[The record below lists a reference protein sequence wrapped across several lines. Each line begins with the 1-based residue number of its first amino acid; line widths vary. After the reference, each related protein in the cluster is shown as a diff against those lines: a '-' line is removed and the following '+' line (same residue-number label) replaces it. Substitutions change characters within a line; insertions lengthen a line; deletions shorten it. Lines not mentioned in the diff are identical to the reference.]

1 MTQDQINAEISQ
13 ILQEWQ
19 KNYIVAPLDQFSNFQ
34 IKNDILQLLLK
45 VRKEDVKC
53 QSKN

>member
-1 MTQDQINAEISQ
+1 MTQDQINSEITQ

-19 KNYIVAPLDQFSNFQ
+19 KNHIVAPLDQFSNFQ
-34 IKNDILQLLLK
+34 IKNDILKLLLK

-53 QSKN
+53 QSTN

>member
-1 MTQDQINAEISQ
+1 MKQDQINSELARM
-13 ILQEWQ
+13 LQEWQ
-19 KNYIVAPLDQFSNFQ
+19 KNHIVSPLDQFSTFQ
-34 IKNDILQLLLK
+34 IKNDILKLLLK